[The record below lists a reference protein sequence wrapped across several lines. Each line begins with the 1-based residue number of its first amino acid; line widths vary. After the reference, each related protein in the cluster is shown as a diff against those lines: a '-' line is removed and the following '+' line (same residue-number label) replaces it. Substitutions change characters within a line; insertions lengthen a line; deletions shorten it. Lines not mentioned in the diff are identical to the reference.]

1 MTRKIVSVQNHPEL
15 NSLLRL
21 GHQMNNVKTDLA
33 NADKKALDL
42 AKTKIV
48 DSPNTNKTFKK
59 TVSKKVDFASKEK
72 LFNQLTSLDLSYD
85 PHEKHPKKVPS
96 SVSGKRD
103 PEPKLSDFHQP
114 FHGEP
119 VPLMDDDKDIR
130 DSIINSLNS
139 PESFINSIKIQDN
152 FQL

>member
-1 MTRKIVSVQNHPEL
+1 MTRKTVSVQNQPEL
-15 NSLLRL
+15 HSLLRL
-21 GHQMNNVKTDLA
+21 GHQLNNVKSDLQ

-59 TVSKKVDFASKEK
+59 TVSKKVDFNSKEK

-85 PHEKHPKKVPS
+85 PDEKPKKKTPS
-96 SVSGKRD
+96 TVTGKRD
-103 PEPKLSDFHQP
+103 PEPVLSDFHQP
-114 FHGEP
+114 FYGEP
-119 VPLMDDDKDIR
+119 VPLMDDDR
-130 DSIINSLNS
+130 DLRESIVNSLES
-139 PESFINSIKIQDN
+139 PEIFINSVRIQDR